1 MAVAHYENAPPW
13 NLKDEGWHFELI
25 TSTYSNTEL
34 REMKIWLENN
44 FGSQWTQFDNFM
56 SRWWAGPTP
65 TRVDAATLTYLIGFK
80 DNEDR
85 LIYKL
90 RWP

>member
-1 MAVAHYENAPPW
+1 MSIAYHKDEPPW

-25 TSTYSNTEL
+25 STNFSIAEL
-34 REMKIWLENN
+34 QEMKIWLNDN
-44 FGSQWTQFDNFM
+44 FGEPRSQFNEFM

-65 TRVDAATLTYLIGFK
+65 MSADSTPKYLIAFR